1 MWEGQGGFLALQSV
15 IYLSSRLKGP
25 GMVCSE
31 PYGILPC
38 SEGVVGSIFLL
49 LVYGFIVLQGAR
61 WISEGSELLLK
72 VKRGGFVSL
81 SLCWLLAYAFN
92 PGIAEPM
99 HVLVL

>member
-1 MWEGQGGFLALQSV
+1 
-15 IYLSSRLKGP
+15 
-25 GMVCSE
+25 MVCSE
-31 PYGILPC
+31 SYGILPC

-72 VKRGGFVSL
+72 VKRGGFFVPL
-81 SLCWLLAYAFN
+81 SLCWFLAYASN